1 MSGSNVTPGINIIP
15 SNLIN
20 QSHIDYDIFKIRLD
34 ENETSFNPAIRG
46 FILLVLIGSIGGY
59 LMGPSWPILL
69 LILYIVYYGPFIFN
83 NLAHHNTTVQ
93 PFITSKEGFE
103 SSALSSG
110 IPTGFIDSLQNKTP
124 LTKLDTTTN
133 PSPKNPFMNILLD
146 EIQYNPNRL
155 EAAPINDP
163 VVKNTLNDFFQ
174 VQWTSDPTDVFG
186 RSQGQR
192 QFYTM
197 PSSTIPNDRASYQN
211 WLYLIPG
218 KTCKEGG
225 VSQCVPG
232 TNGGAIP
239 WLSKPN

>member
-1 MSGSNVTPGINIIP
+1 MSGSNLMPGINIIP
-15 SNLIN
+15 SNMVIN
-20 QSHIDYDIFKIRLD
+20 NIDYDIFKIRLKED
-34 ENETSFNPAIRG
+34 ESSFDPVLRG
-46 FILLVLIGSIGGY
+46 FVLLVLIGSVGWY
-59 LMGPSWPILL
+59 LMGVSWPILL
-69 LILYIVYYGPFIFN
+69 LILYIAYYGPFIFN
-83 NLAHHNTTVQ
+83 KLAHNGNTVS
-93 PFITSKEGFE
+93 PFVTSTEAFQN
-103 SSALSSG
+103 SSLTSG
-110 IPTGFIDSLQNKTP
+110 VPTGFIDSLQNKTP
-124 LTKLDTTTN
+124 VTQLDTTTN
-133 PSPKNPFMNILLD
+133 PSPRNPFMNILLD

-186 RSQGQR
+186 KSQGQR